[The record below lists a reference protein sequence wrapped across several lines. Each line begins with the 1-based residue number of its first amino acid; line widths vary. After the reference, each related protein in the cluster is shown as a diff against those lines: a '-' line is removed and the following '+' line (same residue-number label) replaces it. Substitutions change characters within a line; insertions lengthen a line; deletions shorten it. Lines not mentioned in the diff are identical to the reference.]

1 MMPPRTLC
9 ALMAAL
15 ALAGCASV
23 APDGLRSQVQQHTQ
37 GRLPANAQ
45 LPVGDGHTQAG
56 ASSTSDAQVHQA
68 HIAQWLAQPLDADT
82 AVRIALLN
90 NPGLQ
95 TQLAQLAAQ
104 DAERAQALT
113 LINPSLTLGRFTNGQ
128 ARELERQLGFNVVSL
143 ITLPW
148 RARWQGWRMEQ
159 ASLATAQ
166 AVLRLAADTRR
177 SWLRAV
183 AAEQVLA
190 AQTRMHDAATLSAE
204 LARRAARVG
213 NLGTVQQARELRS
226 QHEAA
231 AQLARARLAANLAR
245 EDLARQLGL
254 WGQPAAD
261 LTLPAQLPALP
272 DLAHLRD
279 GDDAEATAL
288 RERLD
293 LRALRRELDTTAD
306 QGGWAGVGAVFGDLG
321 VSYTHTGSTERA
333 TGHRDTTR
341 GWELNVPLPL
351 LDWGGSAR
359 AGARAELQR
368 SAALLRDAAIGARS
382 EARTNWLRYR
392 TAWDLAHQQQSEVLP
407 LATRMQDDAVLRY
420 NGMFISVWDLLAQA
434 RETTQAVATATEA
447 QRDFWLAEVD
457 LQLAL
462 TGTSLGSMPP
472 SARNEQRESGHTP
485 HGTDS
490 GSPATSA
497 TSNPSPQG
505 H

>member
-1 MMPPRTLC
+1 MTPSRTLC
-9 ALMAAL
+9 ALVAAL
-15 ALAGCASV
+15 TLAGCASV
-23 APDGLRSQVQQHTQ
+23 APDGLRGQVQQHTQ
-37 GRLPANAQ
+37 GRLPAHAQ
-45 LPVGDGHTQAG
+45 LPAGDVHTQATASG
-56 ASSTSDAQVHQA
+56 AQADQA

-104 DAERAQALT
+104 DAERAQSLT
-113 LINPSLTLGRFTNGQ
+113 LINPSLTLGRFTSGQ
-128 ARELERQLGFNVVSL
+128 TRELERQLGFNVVNL

-148 RARWQGWRMEQ
+148 RARWHGWRMEQ
-159 ASLATAQ
+159 ASLTTAQ
-166 AVLRLAADTRR
+166 AVLQLAANTRR

-183 AAEQVLA
+183 AAEQLLG

-226 QHEAA
+226 QHDAA
-231 AQLARARLAANLAR
+231 AQLARARLAASLAR

-254 WGQPAAD
+254 WGQAAAD
-261 LTLPAQLPALP
+261 LTLPAQLPPLP
-272 DLAHLRD
+272 PLADLRG

-293 LRALRRELDTTAD
+293 LRALRRALDTTAD
-306 QGGWAGVGAVFGDLG
+306 QSGWAGVGAVFGDMG
-321 VSYTHTGSTERA
+321 VSHTHTGTTERA
-333 TGHRDTTR
+333 TGHGDTTR
-341 GWELNVPLPL
+341 GWALNLPLPL

-368 SAALLRDAAIGARS
+368 SAAQLREAAIGARS
-382 EARTNWLRYR
+382 DARTNWLRYR

-407 LATRMQDDAVLRY
+407 LATRLQDDAVLRY

-472 SARNEQRESGHTP
+472 SSRIEQRKLVDTP
-485 HGTDS
+485 HGADS
-490 GSPATSA
+490 SA